1 MTMSKGT
8 KFGFFLLALAVMAC
22 LGFGSI
28 IMVTDMALGMTMVGV
43 GFVAAASGF
52 VVKARLRRAQQ
63 RV

>member
-8 KFGFFLLALAVMAC
+8 KFGFFILALCVMAC
-22 LGFGSI
+22 LGIGSI
-28 IMVTDMALGMTMVGV
+28 VLADNMGLGLLMVGV

-52 VVKARLRRAQQ
+52 VLKARLRRAQQ